1 MVNQLQN
8 HCFSWFEIR
17 PFSIENSLQKP
28 SRRLTEIY
36 NNCVVFDIGED
47 ENEEWKEPRHLCH
60 ILATGVYPSLSVTDA
75 RCYGSAATI
84 SKKQLWSFFSLD
96 KFDFPFYVS
105 TLPPHPLPSFEFDCL
120 HACVCV

>member
-1 MVNQLQN
+1 M
-8 HCFSWFEIR
+8 
-17 PFSIENSLQKP
+17 
-28 SRRLTEIY
+28 
-36 NNCVVFDIGED
+36 VFDIGED

-96 KFDFPFYVS
+96 KFDFPFYIS
-105 TLPPHPLPSFEFDCL
+105 TLPPHPLPSFEFKC
-120 HACVCV
+120 